1 MPRITISS
9 LEKSYN
15 GEDLFSD
22 LSFEV
27 SAGMRLAVAG
37 PNGCGKSTL
46 LKLIAGKIEPDAG
59 VLSISKGARL
69 GYVAQE
75 LTGEILEHTLLSWV
89 LSALPSWN
97 KLWEQWEEAGQK
109 NDQAHMERLSE
120 KQAELEHQFGYN
132 PEHKA
137 RTILTGLGFS
147 EHDLLS
153 KIKEL
158 SGGWRERAK
167 LGRVLLQGADLLL
180 LDEPTNHLDLEA
192 VEWLESYL
200 LSFRGAVI
208 YVAHDRIFLDKVGTH
223 VLFLG
228 SGRPQVRR
236 GNFTEFLKWQAENA
250 EQRSREAAKLSAR
263 IEAENS
269 YINRFRVK
277 ARKAAQ
283 AQSKIKKVEKM
294 SKELNK
300 IQGEAELNRSG
311 RTLSFRLPPTS
322 RGDKAAINVVDLEF
336 SYDGKPPSIWPLL
349 NFQLFRGKK
358 VALAAPNGAGK
369 STLLKVIMGT
379 LKPNAGFAKVGQNTS
394 LAYFSQHQS
403 EILRDEATA
412 LSEIRRLCDPDTTE
426 EQLKSVLGLF
436 LLGEGYFERKVSA
449 LSGGEKNRLI
459 LASLFL
465 SRANLLILDEP
476 TNHLDL
482 ESREG
487 LIRALKDYDGTLF
500 FVAHDRYLLGQV
512 ADEIWALTDSGI
524 ETFFS
529 FEEYDN
535 HRKEKLAA
543 PSAKTESEDSSDSYK
558 PAKRKL
564 SKEDKRKQA
573 EIRNA
578 LYKELKPKTAEYEKL
593 EKDLEKTL
601 EDQAIMEE
609 QLNDPEL
616 YSDGAAAVELNSR
629 YTETSAWADELMEK
643 MAVLEEEIAELEE
656 RKKQLLEEG

>member
-1 MPRITISS
+1 MPRVTITS

-27 SAGMRLAVAG
+27 IAGMRLAVAG

-46 LKLIAGKIEPDAG
+46 LKLVAGIIEPDAG
-59 VLSISKGARL
+59 VLSISKGARI

-75 LTGEILEHTLLSWV
+75 LTGEILEHSLLSWV

-97 KLWEQWEEAGQK
+97 TLWEQWEEAGQS
-109 NDQAHMERLSE
+109 NDQALMTRLSE

-147 EHDLLS
+147 EHDMLS

-192 VEWLESYL
+192 VEWLENYL
-200 LSFRGAVI
+200 LAFRGAVI

-228 SGRPQVRR
+228 AGRPSMRR
-236 GNFTEFLKWQAENA
+236 GSFTEFLEWQAENA
-250 EQRSREAAKLSAR
+250 IQRSREAAKLSAR
-263 IEAENS
+263 IEAEND
-269 YINRFRVK
+269 YIRRFRAK

-283 AQSKIKKVEKM
+283 AQSKMKKVGKLE
-294 SKELNK
+294 KELSK
-300 IQGEAELNRSG
+300 IKEETSLNRSG
-311 RTLSFRLPPTS
+311 RTLSFRLPPTK
-322 RGDKAAINVVDLEF
+322 RGDKAAISVVDLKF
-336 SYDGKPPSIWPLL
+336 SYDGKPPSMWPDL

-369 STLLKVIMGT
+369 STLLKVIMGKLT
-379 LKPNAGFAKVGQNTS
+379 PNSGYAKIGQNTS

-403 EILRDEATA
+403 DILRDEATA

-436 LLGEGYFERKVSA
+436 LLGESYFERRISA

-465 SRANLLILDEP
+465 SRANLFILDEP

-487 LIRALKDYDGTLF
+487 LIRALKDYDGSLF
-500 FVAHDRYLLGQV
+500 FVAHDRYLLGEV
-512 ADEIWALTDSGI
+512 AEEIWALTDSGI

-529 FEEYDN
+529 FKEYDKY
-535 HRKEKLAA
+535 RKEKLAGITRE
-543 PSAKTESEDSSDSYK
+543 PQVDELGESYK
-558 PAKRKL
+558 PATRKL
-564 SKEDKRKQA
+564 SKEDKRRQA
-573 EIRNA
+573 EIRNS
-578 LYKELKPKTAEYEKL
+578 LYKELKPRVAEYEKL
-593 EKDLEKTL
+593 EKSLEKVL
-601 EDQAIMEE
+601 EE
-609 QLNDPEL
+609 QAEMEVKLNDPEL
-616 YSDGAAAVELNSR
+616 YNDGGAAVELNSR

-656 RKKQLLEEG
+656 RKKQLLEDD

>member
-1 MPRITISS
+1 MPRVTITS

-15 GEDLFSD
+15 GEDLFTD

-27 SAGMRLAVAG
+27 SAGMRLAVTG

-46 LKLIAGKIEPDAG
+46 LKLIAGLIEPDAG
-59 VLSISKGARL
+59 VLSISKGARI

-75 LTGEILEHTLLSWV
+75 LTGDILEHSLLSWV

-97 KLWEQWEEAGQK
+97 NLWEEWEKAGSS
-109 NDQAHMERLSE
+109 NDQALMTRLSE

-137 RTILTGLGFS
+137 RTILSGLGFS
-147 EHDLLS
+147 EHDMLS
-153 KIKEL
+153 RIKEL

-200 LSFRGAVI
+200 LAFRGAVV
-208 YVAHDRIFLDKVGTH
+208 YVAHDRIFLDRVGTH

-228 SGRPQVRR
+228 SGRPTVRR
-236 GNFTEFLKWQAENA
+236 GSFTQFLEWQAENA
-250 EQRSREAAKLSAR
+250 MQRSREAAKLSAR
-263 IEAENS
+263 IENENS
-269 YINRFRVK
+269 YIRRFRVK

-283 AQSKIKKVEKM
+283 AQSKIKKVEKLE
-294 SKELNK
+294 KELSRL
-300 IQGEAELNRSG
+300 QEETDLNRSG
-311 RTLSFRLPPTS
+311 RSLSFRLPPTR
-322 RGDKAAINVVDLEF
+322 RGDKAAISVVDLEF

-349 NFQLFRGKK
+349 NFQLFRGRK

-369 STLLKVIMGT
+369 STLLKVIMGM
-379 LKPNAGFAKVGQNTS
+379 LKPNAGYARVGQSTS

-403 EILRDEATA
+403 EILNDGATT
-412 LSEIRRLCDPDTTE
+412 LSEIRRLSDPDTTE
-426 EQLKSVLGLF
+426 EQLRSVLGLF
-436 LLGEGYFERKVSA
+436 LLGEGYFERVVSA

-459 LASLFL
+459 LATLFL

-487 LIRALKDYDGTLF
+487 LIQALKDYDGTLF
-500 FVAHDRYLLGQV
+500 FVAHDRYLLGEV
-512 ADEIWALTDSGI
+512 AEEIWALTDSGI

-535 HRKEKLAA
+535 YRKETL
-543 PSAKTESEDSSDSYK
+543 SSDTEVGGEDSSESYK
-558 PAKRKL
+558 PVKRKL
-564 SKEDKRKQA
+564 SKEDKRRQA

-578 LYKELKPKTAEYEKL
+578 LYKELKPKTAEYGKL
-593 EKDLEKTL
+593 EKDLEKIL
-601 EDQAIMEE
+601 EEQAEMEE
-609 QLNDPEL
+609 QLNDPAL
-616 YSDGAAAVELNSR
+616 YNDGAAAVELNSR
-629 YTETSAWADELMEK
+629 YTETCSWADQLMEK

-656 RKKQLLEEG
+656 RRKQLLEDA

>member
-236 GNFTEFLKWQAENA
+236 GNFTEFLKWRAENA
-250 EQRSREAAKLSAR
+250 EQRSREVAKLSAR

-300 IQGEAELNRSG
+300 IQEEADLNRSG

-379 LKPNAGFAKVGQNTS
+379 LEPNAGFAKIGQNTS

-436 LLGEGYFERKVSA
+436 LLGETYFERKASA

-500 FVAHDRYLLGQV
+500 FVAHDRYLLGEV

-535 HRKEKLAA
+535 YRKEKLAA
-543 PSAKTESEDSSDSYK
+543 PTAKTESDDSGDSYK
-558 PAKRKL
+558 SAKRKL

-601 EDQAIMEE
+601 EDQATMEE

-616 YSDGAAAVELNSR
+616 YNDGAAAVELNSR

>member
-1 MPRITISS
+1 MPRVTITS

-27 SAGMRLAVAG
+27 TAGMRLAVTG

-46 LKLIAGKIEPDAG
+46 LKLVAGLIEPDAG
-59 VLSISKGARL
+59 VLSISKGARI

-75 LTGEILEHTLLSWV
+75 LTGEILEHSLLSWV

-97 KLWEQWEEAGQK
+97 TLWDEWEEAGQS
-109 NDQAHMERLSE
+109 NDQALMTRLSE

-147 EHDLLS
+147 EHDMLS

-200 LSFRGAVI
+200 LAFRGAVI
-208 YVAHDRIFLDKVGTH
+208 YVAHDRIFLDRVGTH

-228 SGRPQVRR
+228 AGRPTMRR
-236 GNFTEFLKWQAENA
+236 GSFTDFLEWQAENA
-250 EQRSREAAKLSAR
+250 MQRSREAAKLSAR
-263 IEAENS
+263 IESENS
-269 YINRFRVK
+269 YIRRFRVK

-283 AQSKIKKVEKM
+283 AQSKIKKVDKLE
-294 SKELNK
+294 KELSK
-300 IQGEAELNRSG
+300 LQEEANINRAG
-311 RTLSFRLPPTS
+311 KTLSFRLPPTK
-322 RGDKAAINVVDLEF
+322 RGDKAAVSVVDLEF
-336 SYDGKPPSIWPLL
+336 SYDGKPPSMWPDL
-349 NFQLFRGKK
+349 NFQLFRTKK

-369 STLLKVIMGT
+369 STLLKVIMGM
-379 LKPNAGFAKVGQNTS
+379 LEPNSGYAKIGQNTS

-403 EILRDEATA
+403 DILRDEATA

-436 LLGEGYFERKVSA
+436 LLGESYFERRISA

-465 SRANLLILDEP
+465 SRANLFILDEP

-500 FVAHDRYLLGQV
+500 FVAHDRYLLGEV
-512 ADEIWALTDSGI
+512 AQEIWALTDSGI

-535 HRKEKLAA
+535 YRKEKLAGL
-543 PSAKTESEDSSDSYK
+543 SSSSSDDESVESYK

-564 SKEDKRKQA
+564 SKEDKRRQA
-573 EIRNA
+573 EIRNS
-578 LYKELKPKTAEYEKL
+578 LYKELKPRIAEYEKL
-593 EKDLEKTL
+593 EKSLEKIL
-601 EDQAIMEE
+601 EE
-609 QLNDPEL
+609 QAEMEDKLNDPEL
-616 YSDGAAAVELNSR
+616 YNDSGAAVELNSK
-629 YTETSAWADELMEK
+629 YTETCAWADELMEK

>member
-1 MPRITISS
+1 MPKITISS

-75 LTGEILEHTLLSWV
+75 LTGDILENNLLSWV

-97 KLWEQWEEAGQK
+97 NLWEQWEKAGQK
-109 NDQAHMERLSE
+109 NDQALMEKLSE

-228 SGRPQVRR
+228 SGRPTVRR

-283 AQSKIKKVEKM
+283 AQSKIKKVEKL

-300 IQGEAELNRSG
+300 IQEEADLNRSG

-379 LKPNAGFAKVGQNTS
+379 LKPNAGFAKIGQNTS

-403 EILRDEATA
+403 DILRDEATA

-436 LLGEGYFERKVSA
+436 LLGEGYFERRVSA

-500 FVAHDRYLLGQV
+500 FVAHDRYLLGEV

-535 HRKEKLAA
+535 YRKEKLAA
-543 PSAKTESEDSSDSYK
+543 PAGQSESTGSDDSYK

-564 SKEDKRKQA
+564 SKEDKRRQA

-578 LYKELKPKTAEYEKL
+578 LYKELKPKSAEYEKL

-601 EDQAIMEE
+601 QDQATMEE
-609 QLNDPEL
+609 QLNDPDL
-616 YSDGAAAVELNSR
+616 YNDSAAAVELNSR

>member
-109 NDQAHMERLSE
+109 NDQALMERLSE

-147 EHDLLS
+147 EHDMLS

-228 SGRPQVRR
+228 SGRPTVRR

-250 EQRSREAAKLSAR
+250 EQRNREAAKLSAR

-283 AQSKIKKVEKM
+283 AQSKIKKVEKL

-300 IQGEAELNRSG
+300 IQEEADLNRSG

-322 RGDKAAINVVDLEF
+322 RGDKAAISIVDLEF

-379 LKPNAGFAKVGQNTS
+379 LTPNSGFAKIGQNTS
-394 LAYFSQHQS
+394 LAYFSQHQN
-403 EILRDEATA
+403 EILRNEATA

-436 LLGEGYFERKVSA
+436 LLGEGYFERKISA

-487 LIRALKDYDGTLF
+487 LIRALKDYDGTLL
-500 FVAHDRYLLGQV
+500 FVAHDRYLLGEV
-512 ADEIWALTDSGI
+512 ADEIWALTDNGI
-524 ETFFS
+524 KTFFS

-535 HRKEKLAA
+535 YRKEKLAA
-543 PSAKTESEDSSDSYK
+543 PALSACSSDTDESNK
-558 PAKRKL
+558 STTRKL
-564 SKEDKRKQA
+564 SKEDKRRQA

-601 EDQAIMEE
+601 ENQAKMEE

-616 YSDGAAAVELNSR
+616 YNDGAAAVELNSR
-629 YTETSAWADELMEK
+629 YTETSAWADSLMEK
-643 MAVLEEEIAELEE
+643 MAVLEDEIAELEE
-656 RKKQLLEEG
+656 RKKQLLES

>member
-1 MPRITISS
+1 MPRVTISS

-22 LSFEV
+22 LSFEAT
-27 SAGMRLAVAG
+27 AGMRLAVTG

-46 LKLIAGKIEPDAG
+46 LKLIAGKIEPDGG
-59 VLSISKGARL
+59 VLSISKGARI

-75 LTGEILEHTLLSWV
+75 LSDEDLQNSLLSWV

-97 KLWEQWEEAGQK
+97 NLWKQWEEAAHK
-109 NDQAHMERLSE
+109 KDQGLIERLSE

-147 EHDLLS
+147 EHSMLS

-192 VEWLESYL
+192 VEWLENYL
-200 LSFRGAVI
+200 LSFRGAVV
-208 YVAHDRIFLDKVGTH
+208 YVAHDRIFLDRVGTH

-228 SGRPQVRR
+228 AGRPVVRR
-236 GNFTEFLKWQAENA
+236 GSFTQFLEWQAENGL
-250 EQRSREAAKLSAR
+250 QRSREAAKLSAL
-263 IEAENS
+263 IESENS
-269 YINRFRVK
+269 YIRRFRVK
-277 ARKAAQ
+277 ANKAAQ
-283 AQSKIKKVEKM
+283 AQSKIKKVNKLE
-294 SKELNK
+294 KELSK
-300 IQGEAELNRSG
+300 IKEETNINRSG
-311 RTLSFRLPPTS
+311 KTLNFRLPPTK
-322 RGDKAAINVVDLEF
+322 RGDKAPISVVDLEF
-336 SYDGKPPSIWPLL
+336 SYDGKPPSIWPTL

-369 STLLKVIMGT
+369 STLLKVIMGM
-379 LKPNAGFAKVGQNTS
+379 LEPNSGYAKLGPNTS

-403 EILRDEATA
+403 EILHDDATA

-436 LLGEGYFERKVSA
+436 LLGAAYFDRSVSA

-487 LIRALKDYDGTLF
+487 LVKALRDYDGTLF
-500 FVAHDRYLLGQV
+500 FVAHDRYLLGEIAQ
-512 ADEIWALTDSGI
+512 EIWAITDSGI

-535 HRKEKLAA
+535 YRKENLAA
-543 PSAKTESEDSSDSYK
+543 TGSNSSASETGDSYK

-564 SKEDKRKQA
+564 SKEDKRRQA
-573 EIRNA
+573 EIRNS
-578 LYKELKPKTAEYEKL
+578 LYKDLKPRLAEYAKL
-593 EKDLEKTL
+593 EKELEAIL
-601 EDQAIMEE
+601 EEQSTMEE
-609 QLNDPEL
+609 KLNDPAL
-616 YSDGAAAVELNSR
+616 YNDSGAAVELNSK
-629 YTETSAWADELMEK
+629 YTETCNWADELMEK
-643 MAVLEEEIAELEE
+643 MAVLEEEIAELDE
-656 RKKQLLEEG
+656 RKKQLLEEA

>member
-1 MPRITISS
+1 MPRVTITG
-9 LEKSYN
+9 LEKAYN
-15 GEDLFSD
+15 GEDLFTD

-27 SAGMRLAVAG
+27 SAGMRLAITG

-46 LKLIAGKIEPDAG
+46 LKLVAGLIEPDAG
-59 VLSISKGARL
+59 VLSISKGARI

-75 LTGEILEHTLLSWV
+75 LTGEILEHSLLSWV

-97 KLWEQWEEAGQK
+97 NLWEEWEKAGSS
-109 NDQAHMERLSE
+109 NDQAHMTRLSE

-147 EHDLLS
+147 EHDMLS

-208 YVAHDRIFLDKVGTH
+208 YVAHDRIFLDRVGTH

-228 SGRPQVRR
+228 SGRPVMRR
-236 GNFTEFLKWQAENA
+236 GSFTQYLEWQAENA
-250 EQRSREAAKLSAR
+250 MQRSREAAKLSAR
-263 IEAENS
+263 IESENS
-269 YINRFRVK
+269 YIRRFRVK

-283 AQSKIKKVEKM
+283 AQSKIKKVEKLEQEL
-294 SKELNK
+294 SKLQE
-300 IQGEAELNRSG
+300 EADLNRGG
-311 RTLSFRLPPTS
+311 RSLSFRLPPTK

-358 VALAAPNGAGK
+358 IALAAPNGAGK
-369 STLLKVIMGT
+369 STLLKVIMGD

-403 EILRDEATA
+403 EILYDEATA
-412 LSEIRRLCDPDTTE
+412 LSEIRRLSDPDTTE

-436 LLGEGYFERKVSA
+436 LLGEGYFERRVSA

-459 LASLFL
+459 LATLFL
-465 SRANLLILDEP
+465 SRANLMILDEP

-487 LIRALKDYDGTLF
+487 LIQALKDYDGTLF
-500 FVAHDRYLLGQV
+500 FVAHDRYLLGEV
-512 ADEIWALTDSGI
+512 AEEIWALTDSGI

-535 HRKEKLAA
+535 YRKEKLAGTSE
-543 PSAKTESEDSSDSYK
+543 PSSDESSDSYK
-558 PAKRKL
+558 TAKRKL
-564 SKEDKRKQA
+564 SKEDKRRQA

-593 EKDLEKTL
+593 EADLEKVL
-601 EDQAIMEE
+601 EDQAQMEE

-616 YSDGAAAVELNSR
+616 YNDGAAAVELNSR
-629 YTETSAWADELMEK
+629 YTETSSYADQLMER
-643 MAVLEEEIAELEE
+643 MAVLEDEIAELEE
-656 RKKQLLEEG
+656 RKKQLLEDS

>member
-75 LTGEILEHTLLSWV
+75 LTGEILENTLLSWV

-97 KLWEQWEEAGQK
+97 TLWEQWEEAGQK

-228 SGRPQVRR
+228 AGRPQVRR

-263 IEAENS
+263 IETENS

-300 IQGEAELNRSG
+300 IKGEAELNRSG
-311 RTLSFRLPPTS
+311 RTLSFRLPPTA
-322 RGDKAAINVVDLEF
+322 RGDKAAISVVDLEF
-336 SYDGKPPSIWPLL
+336 SYDGKPPSLWPLL

-369 STLLKVIMGT
+369 STLLKVIMGM
-379 LKPNAGFAKVGQNTS
+379 LEANAGFAKVGQNTS

-403 EILRDEATA
+403 DILRDDMTA

-500 FVAHDRYLLGQV
+500 FVAHDRYLLGEV
-512 ADEIWALTDSGI
+512 ADEIWALNDSGFD
-524 ETFFS
+524 TFHS
-529 FEEYDN
+529 FKEYDD

-543 PSAKTESEDSSDSYK
+543 PAARSESADSGDSHK

-564 SKEDKRKQA
+564 SKEDKRRQA

-578 LYKELKPKTAEYEKL
+578 LYKELRPKTAEYEKL

-601 EDQAIMEE
+601 EDQATMEE
-609 QLNDPEL
+609 KLNDPEL

-629 YTETSAWADELMEK
+629 YTETCAWADELMEK

-656 RKKQLLEEG
+656 RKKQLLEEN